1 MMVEIRSEVLKNAIN
16 NSKYSQA
23 GIAKAIGISVSTL
36 SNAIKTGR
44 MKRETL
50 ANLCETVGA
59 KYENIAVPIEKQ
71 VHSISTVPIN
81 SKFLRDEIDKWSKVN
96 HFYPFSK
103 AVHYLSKRCDRSET
117 YLEDCLRNGKINKLV
132 LDSLCE
138 IASININNVVV
149 ADYQTKQYT
158 RMNIEKVKTKI
169 RESSKSVADIA
180 ASMGVKTN
188 DLFSVLHSE
197 GIVEKSMYLALC
209 KAFNV
214 DIGYFSYTKEPVFYD
229 KGFKIPTAKKLKE
242 EKSTVVTCYFDAES
256 FKAFCKAR
264 SIPMTKLSTNV
275 LNKAE
280 GYLSSCCS
288 DKRINADDYAKL
300 KEYFGIDRS
309 FKAAI
314 YAESKEKS
322 LNYVFESDTEKSS
335 SVDIQG
341 ELMYNYLIANK
352 FNLAEFARDN
362 DTSTAAIRYM
372 ITNNKMDITILS
384 AICEK
389 LNISASMFVTDADIS
404 KISTT
409 DLTNLSA
416 QEAYLRVDKIYK
428 EMLAKLKDVEV
439 IRKYLRT
446 QIENNDFEF

>member
-16 NSKYSQA
+16 NSRYSQA

-36 SNAIKTGR
+36 SNAIKTGK

-50 ANLCETVGA
+50 ANICETIGV
-59 KYENIAVPIEKQ
+59 KYENVAVPIEKQ

-81 SKFLRDEIDKWSKVN
+81 SQFLKDEIDKWSKIN

-103 AVHYLSKRCDRSET
+103 AVRYLSKRCNKSEK
-117 YLEDCLRNGKINKLV
+117 YLESCLRTGKISKLV

-158 RMNIEKVKTKI
+158 RMNIEKVKTEI
-169 RESSKSVADIA
+169 RESNKSVADIA
-180 ASMGVKTN
+180 TSMGVKTN
-188 DLFSVLHSE
+188 DLFSILHSE
-197 GIVEKSMYLALC
+197 GIIEKSMYLALC

-214 DIGYFSYTKEPVFYD
+214 DIGYFSYTKEPIFYD
-229 KGFKIPTAKKLKE
+229 KGYKIPTAKKLKE
-242 EKSTVVTCYFDAES
+242 EKPTVVTCYFDADS
-256 FKAFCKAR
+256 FKAFCETR
-264 SIPMTKLSTNV
+264 NIPMTKLSTNV
-275 LNKAE
+275 LNKAKS
-280 GYLSSCCS
+280 YLSQCCS
-288 DKRINADDYAKL
+288 DKKINAEDYAKL
-300 KEYFGIDRS
+300 KEYFGIDGS

-314 YAESKEKS
+314 NAENNEKS
-322 LNYVFESDTEKSS
+322 LNGLLESDTEKSS
-335 SVDIQG
+335 SVGIQG

-362 DTSTAAIRYM
+362 DTSTAAIRGM
-372 ITNNKMDITILS
+372 ITNNKMDITLLS

-389 LNISASMFVTDADIS
+389 LNVSTSMFVTDEDVN
-404 KISTT
+404 KVSTI

-416 QEAYLRVDKIYK
+416 QEAYLKVDKIYN
-428 EMLAKLKDVEV
+428 EILTKLKDVEA
-439 IRKYLRT
+439 IRNYLKT
-446 QIENNDFEF
+446 QIDNSDFEF